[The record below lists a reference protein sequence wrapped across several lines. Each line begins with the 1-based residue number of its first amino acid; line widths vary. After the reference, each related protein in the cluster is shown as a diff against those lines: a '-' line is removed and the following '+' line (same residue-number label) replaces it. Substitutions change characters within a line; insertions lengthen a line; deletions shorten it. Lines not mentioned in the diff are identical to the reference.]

1 VQNLKQIQIRPGYS
15 GTLESLTQEFLK
27 AGQHA
32 SKTVLI
38 RLPLPGISNWK
49 FLLETLIANSHQQV
63 SLIFEIPDDKS
74 LLSLEIITNVIRDI
88 VTNGDLVFN
97 SLLLKILNS
106 TAQITFDSFSHIEN
120 EKASR
125 CALMISDSAGETVN
139 FQVSNGSGND
149 VRMSADWSWG
159 NPDCVAQD
167 EKNDFQKIWEQSV
180 EKGFNDSSL
189 RQALREI
196 LSSDRVSSISG
207 VEKLFPHQSDGV
219 SRWVKNLY
227 RGIFEMCTGAGK
239 TIASLAA
246 LKTLIQELAREK
258 KQLSVAI
265 VICPTQVLV
274 EQWEQEI
281 IQAGFEPPLLA
292 YDSVQNYV
300 ARLGISLN
308 GNRHSGL
315 RIIVTT
321 DVTFSSAPFLNEIQT
336 ATEAGTKA
344 LLIADEMHNYS
355 SPAIRQTLKATQNYF
370 AFRLGLSATPDVEGN
385 EPATKFLSEYFGP
398 VVGEYSL
405 RQAVQDKVLCSYKY
419 YPCPVFL
426 DTGTSVKYL
435 ETLRE
440 IDETVVVNASLYR
453 QRNDLLRRSG
463 VQINA
468 LESIVDEIRKV
479 EYVSH
484 TLVFCPPGRDST
496 DEEERLL
503 HRVKKVFEERGI
515 LTTSIVAGTPARE
528 RPTILKAFA
537 KGDFQVLL
545 AIGCLDEGMNV
556 PCIKRAIMLYSL
568 DRRRQ
573 FIQRRGRILRRADG
587 KDFAIINDIVIL
599 PHNSEMSES
608 EAKTL
613 LRKELRRYEEF
624 ASMAMNKDEAQSILE
639 KAFEV
644 AATKE
649 ELPCLKA

>member
-1 VQNLKQIQIRPGYS
+1 
-15 GTLESLTQEFLK
+15 LTQEFLK

-32 SKTVLI
+32 SKTVSI

-49 FLLETLIANSHQQV
+49 FLLETLIANPDQQV

-74 LLSLEIITNVIRDI
+74 LLSLEIINNVIRDI
-88 VTNGDLVFN
+88 ATKGDLVFN

-106 TAQITFDSFSHIEN
+106 PAQITFDSISHTES
-120 EKASR
+120 EMASR
-125 CALMISDSAGETVN
+125 CVLMISDPTGETVK
-139 FQVSNGSGND
+139 FRFSNGSGSE
-149 VRMSADWSWG
+149 VQMSADWSWG
-159 NPDCVAQD
+159 NPDCVVQD
-167 EKNDFQKIWEQSV
+167 EKNNFQTIWAQSV

-196 LSSDRVSSISG
+196 LSSDKVSSISG
-207 VEKLFPHQSDGV
+207 VEKLFPHQSDGI

-308 GNRHSGL
+308 GSRHSGL

-355 SPAIRQTLKATQNYF
+355 SPAIRQALKATQNYF

-440 IDETVVVNASLYR
+440 IDETVVVNADLYR

-537 KGDFQVLL
+537 RGSFQVLL

-587 KDFAIINDIVIL
+587 KDFAIINDIIIL

-608 EAKTL
+608 EAKAL

-644 AATKE
+644 AAIKE
-649 ELPCLKA
+649 ELSCLKA